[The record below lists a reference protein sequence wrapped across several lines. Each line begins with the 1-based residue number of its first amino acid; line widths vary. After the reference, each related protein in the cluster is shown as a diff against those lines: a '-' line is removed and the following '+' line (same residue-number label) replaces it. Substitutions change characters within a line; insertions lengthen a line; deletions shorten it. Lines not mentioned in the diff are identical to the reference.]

1 MAGVNDLLPGPRCI
15 LFLSM
20 INEALTSPLSPLG
33 LERGAVRN
41 ADIFRGLPIPMIDNA
56 RDIKYKS
63 KGSSTFKNTFETNY
77 LNYFLIQDV
86 SPSSEYEVVNWS
98 TVALVLKLTCCKTGE
113 SIREWWLEFLL
124 DQNKPT
130 N

>member
-1 MAGVNDLLPGPRCI
+1 
-15 LFLSM
+15 
-20 INEALTSPLSPLG
+20 
-33 LERGAVRN
+33 
-41 ADIFRGLPIPMIDNA
+41 MIDNA

-63 KGSSTFKNTFETNY
+63 KGSSTFKNTFETND

-98 TVALVLKLTCCKTGE
+98 TVVLVLKLTCCKTGE